1 MKIIIS
7 PAKNMISDFT
17 FNHVLSEPKFIDK
30 ANLILNT
37 LQKLDINELNKIW
50 NCNDKKIKEL
60 NKNFIK
66 ADLSKN
72 LTPAILT
79 YDGLVYKN
87 INPKTFNDLDITYL
101 NENLRII
108 SGFYGVLS
116 PFDGIIKYRLIIFM
130 IFGVT

>member
-17 FNHVLSEPKFIDK
+17 FNRVLSKPKFIDK

-37 LQKLDINELNKIW
+37 LQKLDISELNKIW

-72 LTPAILT
+72 LTPAIFT
-79 YDGLVYKN
+79 YDG
-87 INPKTFNDLDITYL
+87 
-101 NENLRII
+101 
-108 SGFYGVLS
+108 
-116 PFDGIIKYRLIIFM
+116 
-130 IFGVT
+130 